1 MFDAFFVGLGA
12 FGFAW
17 CFPACACGA
26 CLFASLPC
34 GFAAFFAGAWACF
47 VPGFCAFGAPGFA
60 ALLDCDADEVDVAA
74 NEDPAAEV
82 AVVLVFAVV
91 DVLEA
96 AVVFEPAVVLV
107 DDVVGALVMLD
118 QQLLLAAQGEVP
130 IWA

>member
-1 MFDAFFVGLGA
+1 MFDAFFAGLGA

-17 CFPACACGA
+17 CLPPCACGA

-34 GFAAFFAGAWACF
+34 GFAAFFAGAWACLA
-47 VPGFCAFGAPGFA
+47 PGFWAFGACGFA
-60 ALLDCDADEVDVAA
+60 ALPVCVVGEVDDVEEAAVVPVVAA
-74 NEDPAAEV
+74 
-82 AVVLVFAVV
+82 V
-91 DVLEA
+91 DALEA
-96 AVVFEPAVVLV
+96 AVVFALAVVLV